1 MNGNES
7 KSLSCAVKCMAK
19 KQEKTSEMGDTTSSF
34 NVSDSKPH
42 LIKLVPLSLCLS
54 LSLDIHL
61 IYCNLICFEKVKS
74 HEVALAEL
82 NSLPSS
88 RPVYQKNGN
97 IFFRTSIQKATVFEQ
112 KHLGMAKS
120 RLEKLNAS

>member
-1 MNGNES
+1 
-7 KSLSCAVKCMAK
+7 
-19 KQEKTSEMGDTTSSF
+19 MGDTTSSS

-42 LIKLVPLSLCLS
+42 LIKL
-54 LSLDIHL
+54 
-61 IYCNLICFEKVKS
+61 VKS

-82 NSLPSS
+82 NSLSSS

-97 IFFRTSIQKATVFEQ
+97 IFFRTSIQKATAFEQ
-112 KHLGMAKS
+112 KHLDMAKS